1 MRPRSQPVSL
11 LWQVYSAECPGLESN
26 SSLQAPVKFLVT
38 DPGLEE
44 IQFDSPRNEPLSAES
59 LVTILVSMN
68 PTTEMLK
75 PGTPAARKV
84 RNPNLFH
91 PAKPMGTLPRATRN
105 PLDLI
110 LRHTE
115 SHALA
120 MFLMAFLLF
129 LCSGVFWLS
138 HKQPEEAPPFPLPKQ
153 AEPIILTN
161 LRHPPIALRHS
172 AGVRSFP

>member
-1 MRPRSQPVSL
+1 MGPRSQPLSL
-11 LWQVYSAECPGLESN
+11 LRQAYSAECLSPESK
-26 SSLQAPVKFLVT
+26 SCLQAPLNFLVT

-44 IQFDSPRNEPLSAES
+44 IQFDSRRDEQLFAES

-84 RNPNLFH
+84 RNPSLFH
-91 PAKPMGTLPRATRN
+91 PAKPMGTLPRATRS

-153 AEPIILTN
+153 AEPIILAN

-172 AGVRSFP
+172 VGVRSFP